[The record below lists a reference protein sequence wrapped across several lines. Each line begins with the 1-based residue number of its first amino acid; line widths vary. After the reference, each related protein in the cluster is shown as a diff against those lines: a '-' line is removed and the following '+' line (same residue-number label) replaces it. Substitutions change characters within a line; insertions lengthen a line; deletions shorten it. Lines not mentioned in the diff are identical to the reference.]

1 MKILWFGHRDIGHP
15 MSGGAERTIQEI
27 ARRLVARG
35 DEVTWASG
43 GFHGCQRNAQVD
55 GIRVVRA
62 RGYFFAHVDAPVLVR
77 SLRPDIVVDDLGHVV
92 PWFSELYSG
101 LPGTAFFRHLHART
115 LPGQVA
121 PPFAKSLTWVEQ
133 AYPLIYPHWPF
144 VTESRQGV
152 RDLVQLGI
160 DESRVV
166 QIPPGVDL
174 ERFRIEEKSNE
185 PTIVYFGG
193 FRDYKRPWVPVEVFS
208 RLQPRV
214 TGLQLQMIGAGPAL
228 PIVQRL
234 VRDKGIEGVHFTGRI
249 GVEAL
254 AEIVSRSWV
263 NVHCSMS
270 EGWGYSILEAS
281 ASGTPTV
288 AYAVPGVSETVEP
301 GVNGILVADRDV
313 DALVDATESVVLDH
327 AEWIA
332 RSRIFAERFTW
343 DVAANRW
350 RNHFSAM
357 IAGSSG

>member
-1 MKILWFGHRDIGHP
+1 
-15 MSGGAERTIQEI
+15 
-27 ARRLVARG
+27 
-35 DEVTWASG
+35 
-43 GFHGCQRNAQVD
+43 
-55 GIRVVRA
+55 
-62 RGYFFAHVDAPVLVR
+62 
-77 SLRPDIVVDDLGHVV
+77 
-92 PWFSELYSG
+92 
-101 LPGTAFFRHLHART
+101 
-115 LPGQVA
+115 
-121 PPFAKSLTWVEQ
+121 
-133 AYPLIYPHWPF
+133 
-144 VTESRQGV
+144 
-152 RDLVQLGI
+152 
-160 DESRVV
+160 
-166 QIPPGVDL
+166 
-174 ERFRIEEKSNE
+174 
-185 PTIVYFGG
+185 
-193 FRDYKRPWVPVEVFS
+193 
-208 RLQPRV
+208 
-214 TGLQLQMIGAGPAL
+214 
-228 PIVQRL
+228 